1 MCFDH
6 SAFLLYSPDL
16 LEAHVLF
23 CNIMF
28 TLSKY
33 TRKWS
38 FAKQR
43 WPEPVTTTPVNPK
56 IAEGGSKR
64 EREVLK
70 SFETPSKLF
79 CQAEMFPGRWF
90 HFQTH
95 LLSLRT
101 KETLL
106 SEPYQKLSSCPP
118 QSLLSLK
125 FVNQWEKQTLPMAPL
140 MSVRQTDK
148 AS

>member
-1 MCFDH
+1 MCFGH
-6 SAFLLYSPDL
+6 SAFLRYSPDL
-16 LEAHVLF
+16 LAHALF

-43 WPEPVTTTPVNPK
+43 WPEPVITPPMNPK

-64 EREVLK
+64 EREVVK

-79 CQAEMFPGRWF
+79 CQAEVFPGRWF
-90 HFQTH
+90 YLQTH

-101 KETLL
+101 KETLF
-106 SEPYQKLSSCPP
+106 SEPHQKVSSCA
-118 QSLLSLK
+118 QRSLLKSEICQPVGK
-125 FVNQWEKQTLPMAPL
+125 TNSAYGTFDVC
-140 MSVRQTDK
+140 QTDR
-148 AS
+148 